1 MRRDRL
7 QRRNDG
13 SIFLDQLLYR
23 TDIHP
28 ALLRRQEQ
36 CVFMPGQSCYCFAPI
51 HIFAQHI
58 RNFIRKIKNDALAAF
73 SGNKEAVCLK
83 IHILNVQPN
92 TFAHSNARSQQKRNQ
107 CKIAQARFLMI
118 FGLLGR
124 HGTAFVHQIKEFGN
138 FIDFQANDFPIMP
151 LGHIDQRRHIRWN
164 ILFFE

>member
-1 MRRDRL
+1 MRIIRIFSKFNVMRRAPAIFIALRSVMPAGRVDVCVPQYIGNQINVTRFLIEIGAESRAQLMRRDRL

-36 CVFMPGQSCYCFAPI
+36 CVFMPGQGCYCAAPI

-83 IHILNVQPN
+83 IHILNV
-92 TFAHSNARSQQKRNQ
+92 
-107 CKIAQARFLMI
+107 
-118 FGLLGR
+118 
-124 HGTAFVHQIKEFGN
+124 
-138 FIDFQANDFPIMP
+138 
-151 LGHIDQRRHIRWN
+151 
-164 ILFFE
+164 